1 MERVRLKLLQL
12 DYILGAAIIIAHAFG
27 LKSFVSM
34 FFYATFFVT
43 LFLWLGGC
51 AKKLDRQDVLAFL
64 IVYIAFVNVLAN
76 ALLSG
81 AVITFSYFKKY
92 IMFSCTVLFF
102 AVARKFSVGE
112 REFRFLKVLYSV
124 VILFWSFMYVF
135 QTNKMYMFNGL
146 VTKYLTF
153 GFTNPNF
160 TALVLC
166 CIAIFL
172 LICATGS
179 KKIILKI
186 FYLLLAVVA
195 VYFIFCT
202 KARNALLALVLFAL
216 LFVFTAR
223 KKRQIRMPDW
233 FLFVWAALPIIFA
246 GVYLLFIDNIE
257 NLGFF
262 SFLVE
267 EGKELSSRV
276 RIWKR
281 AFEAFSDSPIF
292 GAYYQIS
299 EGSGVSQLHN
309 THVDILA
316 SYGVVVLVLVCIFL
330 YNLFREMRDG
340 ADSRL
345 KRVSLIGFMAA
356 LMMGIGEAALFS
368 GGLAIYLHFGAFIL
382 LNKMNENEELAD
394 ENDIRVGISE

>member
-1 MERVRLKLLQL
+1 MEKVRLKLLQL

-27 LKSFVSM
+27 LKSVVSM

-64 IVYIAFVNVLAN
+64 VVYIAFVNVLAN

-81 AVITFSYFKKY
+81 AAITFSYFKKY

-112 REFRFLKVLYSV
+112 REFRFVKVLYSV

-135 QTNKMYMFNGL
+135 QTNKMYMFNGF

-179 KKIILKI
+179 QKIILKI

-202 KARNALLALVLFAL
+202 KARNALLALVLYAL

-233 FLFVWAALPIIFA
+233 FLFVWTALPIIFA
-246 GVYLLFIDNIE
+246 GVYLLFIDYIE
-257 NLGFF
+257 KLGLF

-276 RIWKR
+276 RIWKQ

-340 ADSRL
+340 ADTRL
-345 KRVSLIGFMAA
+345 KMVALIGFMSA
-356 LMMGIGEAALFS
+356 LMMGIGEATLFS